1 MKTNQTQVQVPK
13 GWCEHKAGDVFS
25 YVRTYAFS
33 RDALSEN
40 QTLDG
45 IQNVHYGDIHST
57 FFASSIDLEK
67 VQLPTIKDGTFVPK
81 KEDLLRDGDLI
92 MVDASED
99 YAGVGVTVSVH
110 GVGDS
115 KVVGGLHTFVLRDTS
130 GTTDERYRQYIFRN
144 PDIRRKMQKVANG
157 VSVYGVSKTEVAKL
171 VLSLPPLPEQKRIV
185 KVLETWDRAIELTER
200 KIALKREVK
209 KGLMQ
214 RLLTGKV
221 RLPGFSG
228 EWKVAKLRDIYA
240 ERKQKCKETP
250 GLKLYS
256 LTIEDGVCPKS
267 ERYDRSFLVKGEK
280 EYKRTQEY
288 DLVYNPA
295 NLRFGAIAQNKNV
308 EPVLL
313 SPIYQVLYV
322 KDTKK
327 YNADFLGHLLT
338 WERQVRKMSTYAEG
352 TLIERMEVKIESFK
366 QIVVDVPKKEEQD
379 KIASVFNDAG
389 IEIKLLEEKLTLLK
403 DQKKYLLNN
412 LVTGAIRTPE
422 NI

>member
-1 MKTNQTQVQVPK
+1 MSQKNKQENTKN
-13 GWCEHKAGDVFS
+13 GWSSIKLRDIGSATIGLTYSPADVVEVGGIPVLRS
-25 YVRTYAFS
+25 S
-33 RDALSEN
+33 N
-40 QTLDG
+40 
-45 IQNVHYGDIHST
+45 IQNGIVDYADLVRVTTPIPEKLRTREGDILICARNGSRNLIGKSAYLTSVDAGKT
-57 FFASSIDLEK
+57 FGAFMSIFRTKHHRYVYQLFQSQAFKREIARDLG
-67 VQLPTIKDGTFVPK
+67 PTINQVTTGNLHKFKFDFPP
-81 KEDLLRDGDLI
+81 EDEEG
-92 MVDASED
+92 
-99 YAGVGVTVSVH
+99 
-110 GVGDS
+110 
-115 KVVGGLHTFVLRDTS
+115 
-130 GTTDERYRQYIFRN
+130 
-144 PDIRRKMQKVANG
+144 
-157 VSVYGVSKTEVAKL
+157 
-171 VLSLPPLPEQKRIV
+171 RIV

-200 KIALKREVK
+200 EIMLKREVK

-228 EWKVAKLRDIYA
+228 EWEVAKLRDIYA